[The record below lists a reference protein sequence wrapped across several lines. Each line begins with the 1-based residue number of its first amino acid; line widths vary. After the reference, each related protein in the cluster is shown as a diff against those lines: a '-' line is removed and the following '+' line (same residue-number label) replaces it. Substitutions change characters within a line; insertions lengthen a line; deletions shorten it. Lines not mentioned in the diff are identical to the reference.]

1 MSIILPNLDDREFAD
16 MVAEAK
22 GMIPQLAP
30 SWTDHNPSDPGITLI
45 ELFVFISEMLM
56 YRTNRVTEANK
67 RVFLQLLMG
76 KGWLVDPKRATLS
89 MDQLITTAI
98 AELRK
103 EERAITNADF
113 ERFALDAGKPSDK
126 GDGSIARAYC
136 MAKRNYESVPENAN
150 AIGHVSLVIIPRI
163 DPFNSDLVTRP
174 NGLASIVSA
183 YIEPRRLLTT
193 QLHVV
198 PAKYLAIGVTVTLAI
213 LDDYRWEEV
222 QNGALI
228 KLDKFFHP
236 IDGSGD
242 GQGWKPGQSVYAAD
256 IYALLDQLPGVDFVE
271 PIAGAMFKL
280 DGNLSGGIEVTL
292 HENQLFLFKKELS
305 VLNPYQKDTPK

>member
-1 MSIILPNLDDREFAD
+1 MSITLPNLDDREFAD

-45 ELFVFISEMLM
+45 ELFAFICEMLM

-76 KGWLVDPKRATLS
+76 EVWLVDPKRANLS
-89 MDQLITTAI
+89 IDQLITTAI
-98 AELRK
+98 KELGR

-113 ERFALDAGKPSDK
+113 ERFALDAGKYPDQK
-126 GDGSIARAYC
+126 EVPIARAYC
-136 MAKRNYESVPENAN
+136 MAKRNYESVPVNAN
-150 AIGHVSLVIIPRI
+150 AIGHVSLVIIPSV
-163 DPFNSDLVTRP
+163 DPFKFDA
-174 NGLASIVSA
+174 GLAATVKN

-222 QNGALI
+222 QNDALA
-228 KLDKFFHP
+228 KLDTFFHP

-256 IYALLDQLPGVDFVE
+256 IYALLDQLTGVDFVE
-271 PIAGAMFKL
+271 PVAEAMFKL
-280 DGNLSGGIEVTL
+280 DGDLSGGIEVTL
-292 HENQLFLFKKELS
+292 QENQLFQFKKELS